1 MLHEM
6 GYETGVDLE
15 RVIEAARE
23 AQDVLGRPL
32 GQPRAHG
39 RPGRVA
45 ARLALAVAT
54 GAASVL
60 PGFLVGALALQ
71 IRSDLDVRVE
81 AVAAGVS
88 VFFLAGALGAGWGGR
103 LADHVGAARAMR
115 RCVLITAACLLA
127 GALLAESLVVLLL
140 LLAVAG
146 VANAVC
152 QPAINLF
159 VSEQIAAD
167 RQGLGF
173 GIKQSGIPAAI
184 LVSGLALP
192 GAGDPARLAR
202 HVRALRARAACGR
215 GSRCAARLRCTC
227 RGGPRRGGRPA
238 CSSSRPS
245 GRRSPPPG
253 RARSARTSWRRR
265 WTWGSAEGTAGLLA
279 AVSSALSLAVRVMLG
294 ARADRRRD
302 YGLSTVV
309 VLLAAGSVGFALM
322 ATDAVPSF
330 VAGTLLAFTLGWGW
344 PGLFNLAVVD
354 SNRETPGSATGVS
367 QTGIYVG
374 AGAGPAAFGVPLR
387 PGGARG
393 RVARGGRHDAA
404 RSGRDVARSPGGRA
418 RPGRSSGLIC
428 PADSGV

>member
-1 MLHEM
+1 
-6 GYETGVDLE
+6 
-15 RVIEAARE
+15 
-23 AQDVLGRPL
+23 
-32 GQPRAHG
+32 
-39 RPGRVA
+39 VA

-88 VFFLAGALGAGWGGR
+88 VFFLAGALGASWGGR
-103 LADHVGAARAMR
+103 LADHVGAVRAMR

-127 GALLAESLVVLLL
+127 GALLAESLVVLLV

-146 VANAVC
+146 VSNAVC

-159 VSEQIAAD
+159 VSEQVPAH

-192 GAGDPARLAR
+192 VLAIPLGWR
-202 HVRALRARAACGR
+202 VTFALCAVGPLAVGVALPRERSIHV
-215 GSRCAARLRCTC
+215 SR
-227 RGGPRRGGRPA
+227 RPA
-238 CSSSRPS
+238 SRRPS
-245 GRRSPPPG
+245 RVLVLTAIGAALATAGP
-253 RARSARTSWRRR
+253 SALGAYLVASAVDV
-265 WTWGSAEGTAGLLA
+265 GIAEGTAGLLA
-279 AVSSALSLAVRVMLG
+279 AVSSGLSLVVRVVLG

-302 YGLSTVV
+302 YGLGTVV
-309 VLLAAGSVGFALM
+309 VLLAAGSLGFALM
-322 ATDAVPSF
+322 ASDAVPAF
-330 VAGTLLAFTLGWGW
+330 VTGTLLAFTLGWGW

-354 SNRETPGSATGVS
+354 SNRETPGSASGIS

-374 AGAGPAAFGVPLR
+374 AGGGPAAFGALYAG
-387 PGGARG
+387 PGHSTAWLVVAGITLIGAA
-393 RVARGGRHDAA
+393 VIWLAA
-404 RSGRDVARSPGGRA
+404 RLERRVRA
-418 RPGRSSGLIC
+418 LSAP
-428 PADSGV
+428 

>member
-1 MLHEM
+1 
-6 GYETGVDLE
+6 
-15 RVIEAARE
+15 
-23 AQDVLGRPL
+23 
-32 GQPRAHG
+32 
-39 RPGRVA
+39 VA

-88 VFFLAGALGAGWGGR
+88 VFFLAGALGASWGGR
-103 LADHVGAARAMR
+103 LADHVGAVRAMR
-115 RCVLITAACLLA
+115 RCVLITAACLFA

-146 VANAVC
+146 VSNAVC

-159 VSEQIAAD
+159 VSEQVRAD

-192 GAGDPARLAR
+192 VLAIPLGWRVTFALCALGPLAIGVALRRERSVHVSRRPASRR
-202 HVRALRARAACGR
+202 PSRALVLTAIGAAL
-215 GSRCAARLRCTC
+215 ATA
-227 RGGPRRGGRPA
+227 GP
-238 CSSSRPS
+238 
-245 GRRSPPPG
+245 
-253 RARSARTSWRRR
+253 SALGAYLVASAVDV
-265 WTWGSAEGTAGLLA
+265 GIAEGTAGLLA
-279 AVSSALSLAVRVMLG
+279 AVSSGLSLAVRVMLG

-302 YGLSTVV
+302 YGLSTVA
-309 VLLAAGSVGFALM
+309 VLLAAGSLGFALM

-330 VAGTLLAFTLGWGW
+330 VAGALLAFTLGWGW

-354 SNRETPGSATGVS
+354 SNRETPGSASGIS

-374 AGAGPAAFGVPLR
+374 AGGGPAAFGALYA
-387 PGGARG
+387 GAG
-393 RVARGGRHDAA
+393 HSAAWLMVAGTTLLAAGVIWLAA
-404 RSGRDVARSPGGRA
+404 RAERRS
-418 RPGRSSGLIC
+418 RSIS
-428 PADSGV
+428 VV

>member
-1 MLHEM
+1 
-6 GYETGVDLE
+6 
-15 RVIEAARE
+15 
-23 AQDVLGRPL
+23 
-32 GQPRAHG
+32 
-39 RPGRVA
+39 VA

-88 VFFLAGALGAGWGGR
+88 VFFLAGALGASWGGR
-103 LADHVGAARAMR
+103 LADHVGAVRAMR
-115 RCVLITAACLLA
+115 WCVLITAACLLA
-127 GALLAESLVVLLL
+127 GAALAESLVVLLL

-146 VANAVC
+146 VSNAVC

-159 VSEQIAAD
+159 VSEQIPAD

-192 GAGDPARLAR
+192 VLAIPLGWR
-202 HVRALRARAACGR
+202 TTFALCALGPLAIGVALRRERSGHVSRRPTSRRPSRALVLTAIGAAL
-215 GSRCAARLRCTC
+215 ATA
-227 RGGPRRGGRPA
+227 GP
-238 CSSSRPS
+238 
-245 GRRSPPPG
+245 
-253 RARSARTSWRRR
+253 SALGAYLVASAVDV
-265 WTWGSAEGTAGLLA
+265 GIAEGTAGLLA
-279 AVSSALSLAVRVMLG
+279 AISSGLSLAVRVTLG

-309 VLLAAGSVGFALM
+309 VLLALGSLGFALM
-322 ATDAVPSF
+322 ATDAVPTF

-354 SNRETPGSATGVS
+354 SHRDTPGSASGIS

-374 AGAGPAAFGVPLR
+374 AGGGPAAFGALYA
-387 PGGARG
+387 GAG
-393 RVARGGRHDAA
+393 HSAAWLVVAVTTLLAAAVIWLAA
-404 RSGRDVARSPGGRA
+404 RADRRIRA
-418 RPGRSSGLIC
+418 LSVR
-428 PADSGV
+428 

>member
-1 MLHEM
+1 
-6 GYETGVDLE
+6 
-15 RVIEAARE
+15 
-23 AQDVLGRPL
+23 
-32 GQPRAHG
+32 
-39 RPGRVA
+39 VA

-88 VFFLAGALGAGWGGR
+88 VFFLAGALAAGWGGR
-103 LADHVGAARAMR
+103 LADHVGAVRAMR
-115 RCVLITAACLLA
+115 GCVMVTTACLLA
-127 GALLAESLVVLLL
+127 AAVLAGSLPVLLL
-140 LLAVAG
+140 LLAAAG
-146 VANAVC
+146 ISNAVC

-159 VSEQIAAD
+159 VSEQVPGD

-192 GAGDPARLAR
+192 VLAIPLGWRTTFALCSLGPLAIGLALRRKHGVHVSRRPASRR
-202 HVRALRARAACGR
+202 PSRALVLTAIGAAL
-215 GSRCAARLRCTC
+215 ATA
-227 RGGPRRGGRPA
+227 GP
-238 CSSSRPS
+238 
-245 GRRSPPPG
+245 
-253 RARSARTSWRRR
+253 SALGAYLVASAVDV
-265 WTWGSAEGTAGLLA
+265 GVAEGTAGLLA
-279 AVSSALSLAVRVMLG
+279 AISSALSLAVRVMLG

-309 VLLAAGSVGFALM
+309 VLLAAGSAGFALM

-344 PGLFNLAVVD
+344 PGLFNLAVVN
-354 SNRETPGSATGVS
+354 SNRDSPGSASGIS

-374 AGAGPAAFGVPLR
+374 AGGGPAAFGALYASA
-387 PGGARG
+387 G
-393 RVARGGRHDAA
+393 HSAA
-404 RSGRDVARSPGGRA
+404 WLVIAGSTLLSALVIWLAGRA
-418 RPGRSSGLIC
+418 DQRTRRISW
-428 PADSGV
+428 V

>member
-1 MLHEM
+1 M
-6 GYETGVDLE
+6 
-15 RVIEAARE
+15 
-23 AQDVLGRPL
+23 
-32 GQPRAHG
+32 
-39 RPGRVA
+39 A

-88 VFFLAGALGAGWGGR
+88 VFFLAGALGATWGGR
-103 LADHVGAARAMR
+103 LADHVGAVRAMR
-115 RCVLITAACLLA
+115 WCVLITAACLLA

-146 VANAVC
+146 VSNAVC

-159 VSEQIAAD
+159 VSEQVPAD

-192 GAGDPARLAR
+192 VLAIPLGWR
-202 HVRALRARAACGR
+202 ATFALCALGPLAIGVALRRE
-215 GSRCAARLRCTC
+215 GSVHVSR
-227 RGGPRRGGRPA
+227 RPA
-238 CSSSRPS
+238 SRRPS
-245 GRRSPPPG
+245 RVLVLTAIGAALATAGP
-253 RARSARTSWRRR
+253 SALGAYLVTSAVDV
-265 WTWGSAEGTAGLLA
+265 GIAEGTAGLLA
-279 AVSSALSLAVRVMLG
+279 AISSGLSLAVRVMLG

-309 VLLAAGSVGFALM
+309 VLLAAGSLGFALM
-322 ATDAVPSF
+322 ATDLVPTF
-330 VAGTLLAFTLGWGW
+330 VAGTVLAFTLGWGW

-354 SNRETPGSATGVS
+354 SNRETPGSASGIS

-374 AGAGPAAFGVPLR
+374 AGGGPAAFGALYAAAGHSAAWLVVAGITLA
-387 PGGARG
+387 GAA
-393 RVARGGRHDAA
+393 VIWLAA
-404 RSGRDVARSPGGRA
+404 RADRRVRA
-418 RPGRSSGLIC
+418 LS
-428 PADSGV
+428 AH

>member
-1 MLHEM
+1 
-6 GYETGVDLE
+6 
-15 RVIEAARE
+15 
-23 AQDVLGRPL
+23 
-32 GQPRAHG
+32 
-39 RPGRVA
+39 
-45 ARLALAVAT
+45 
-54 GAASVL
+54 
-60 PGFLVGALALQ
+60 VGALSLQ

-88 VFFLAGALGAGWGGR
+88 VFFIAGAFGASWGGR

-127 GALLAESLVVLLL
+127 GALVAQSLVVLLL

-159 VSEQIAAD
+159 VSEEIAPD

-192 GAGDPARLAR
+192 VLAIPLGWR
-202 HVRALRARAACGR
+202 VTFALCALGPLAVWVALRGEAPVHV
-215 GSRCAARLRCTC
+215 SR
-227 RGGPRRGGRPA
+227 RPA
-238 CSSSRPS
+238 SRRPS
-245 GRRSPPPG
+245 RVLVLTAVGAALATAGP
-253 RARSARTSWRRR
+253 SAL
-265 WTWGSAEGTAGLLA
+265 GAYLVASAVDVGIGEGTAGLLA
-279 AVSSALSLAVRVMLG
+279 AVSSALSLVVRVMLG

-302 YGLSTVV
+302 YGLGMVV

-330 VAGTLLAFTLGWGW
+330 VAGSLLAFTLGWGW
-344 PGLFNLAVVD
+344 PGLFNMAVVA
-354 SNRETPGSATGVS
+354 SNRETPGSATGIS

-374 AGAGPAAFGVPLR
+374 AGAGPAGFGVLYAHA
-387 PGGARG
+387 GHEAAWLA
-393 RVARGGRHDAA
+393 VAGMTLIAAVVMWLAA
-404 RSGRDVARSPGGRA
+404 RADERVRA
-418 RPGRSSGLIC
+418 VQTS
-428 PADSGV
+428 

>member
-1 MLHEM
+1 
-6 GYETGVDLE
+6 
-15 RVIEAARE
+15 
-23 AQDVLGRPL
+23 
-32 GQPRAHG
+32 
-39 RPGRVA
+39 VA

-88 VFFLAGALGAGWGGR
+88 VFFLAGALGASWGGR
-103 LADHVGAARAMR
+103 LADHVGAVRAMR
-115 RCVLITAACLLA
+115 WCVLITAACLLA
-127 GALLAESLVVLLL
+127 GALLSGSLIVLLP

-146 VANAVC
+146 VSNAVC

-159 VSEQIAAD
+159 VSEQVPAD

-192 GAGDPARLAR
+192 VLAIPLGWR
-202 HVRALRARAACGR
+202 ATFALCALGPLAIGVALRRE
-215 GSRCAARLRCTC
+215 GSVHVSR
-227 RGGPRRGGRPA
+227 RPA
-238 CSSSRPS
+238 SRRPS
-245 GRRSPPPG
+245 RVLVLTAIGAALATAGP
-253 RARSARTSWRRR
+253 SALGAYLVASAVDV
-265 WTWGSAEGTAGLLA
+265 GIAEGTAGLLA
-279 AVSSALSLAVRVMLG
+279 AISSGLSLAVRVMLG

-309 VLLAAGSVGFALM
+309 VLLAAGSLGFALM
-322 ATDAVPSF
+322 ATDLVPTF

-354 SNRETPGSATGVS
+354 SNRETPGSASGIS

-374 AGAGPAAFGVPLR
+374 AGGGPAAFGALYAAAGHSAAWLVVAGITLV
-387 PGGARG
+387 GAA
-393 RVARGGRHDAA
+393 VIWLAA
-404 RSGRDVARSPGGRA
+404 RADRRVRA
-418 RPGRSSGLIC
+418 LS
-428 PADSGV
+428 AH

>member
-1 MLHEM
+1 
-6 GYETGVDLE
+6 
-15 RVIEAARE
+15 
-23 AQDVLGRPL
+23 
-32 GQPRAHG
+32 
-39 RPGRVA
+39 VA

-71 IRSDLDVRVE
+71 IRADLDVRVE

-88 VFFLAGALGAGWGGR
+88 VFFLAGAVAAGWGGR
-103 LADHVGAARAMR
+103 LADHVGAVRAMR
-115 RCVLITAACLLA
+115 SCVLITAACLLA
-127 GALLAESLVVLLL
+127 GALVPESLAVLLI

-159 VSEQIAAD
+159 VSEEIAPN
-167 RQGLGF
+167 RQGVGF

-192 GAGDPARLAR
+192 VLAIPLGWR
-202 HVRALRARAACGR
+202 VTFALCALGPLAVWVALRGDQAVHV
-215 GSRCAARLRCTC
+215 SK
-227 RGGPRRGGRPA
+227 RPA
-238 CSSSRPS
+238 SRRPS
-245 GRRSPPPG
+245 RVLVLTAVGAALATAGP
-253 RARSARTSWRRR
+253 SAL
-265 WTWGSAEGTAGLLA
+265 GAYLVASAVDVGIGEGTAGLLA
-279 AVSSALSLAVRVMLG
+279 AVSSGLSLAVRVMLG
-294 ARADRRRD
+294 ARADRRGD

-330 VAGTLLAFTLGWGW
+330 VAGSVLAFTLGWGW

-374 AGAGPAAFGVPLR
+374 AGAGPAAFGLLYAQA
-387 PGGARG
+387 GHE
-393 RVARGGRHDAA
+393 VAWLAVAAITLVAAGVMSLAA
-404 RSGRDVARSPGGRA
+404 RADARIRA
-418 RPGRSSGLIC
+418 I
-428 PADSGV
+428 

>member
-1 MLHEM
+1 
-6 GYETGVDLE
+6 
-15 RVIEAARE
+15 
-23 AQDVLGRPL
+23 
-32 GQPRAHG
+32 
-39 RPGRVA
+39 VA

-88 VFFLAGALGAGWGGR
+88 VFFLAGALGASWGGR
-103 LADHVGAARAMR
+103 LADHVGAVRAMR
-115 RCVLITAACLLA
+115 WCVLVTGACLLA

-146 VANAVC
+146 VSNAVC

-159 VSEQIAAD
+159 VSEQVAAE

-192 GAGDPARLAR
+192 VLAIPLGWR
-202 HVRALRARAACGR
+202 VTFALCALGPLAVWVALRGET
-215 GSRCAARLRCTC
+215 GLHVSR
-227 RGGPRRGGRPA
+227 RPA
-238 CSSSRPS
+238 SRRPS
-245 GRRSPPPG
+245 RVLVLTAIGAALATAGP
-253 RARSARTSWRRR
+253 SALGAYLVASAVDV
-265 WTWGSAEGTAGLLA
+265 GIAEGTAGLLA
-279 AVSSALSLAVRVMLG
+279 AISSGLSLAVRVMLG

-302 YGLSTVV
+302 YGLGTVV
-309 VLLAAGSVGFALM
+309 VLLAAGSLGFALM

-330 VAGTLLAFTLGWGW
+330 VAGALLAFTLGWGW

-354 SNRETPGSATGVS
+354 SNRETPGSASGIS

-374 AGAGPAAFGVPLR
+374 AGGGPAVFGALYAQA
-387 PGGARG
+387 GHGAAWLA
-393 RVARGGRHDAA
+393 VAGTTLLAAGVIWLAA
-404 RSGRDVARSPGGRA
+404 RADRRVRA
-418 RPGRSSGLIC
+418 TSR
-428 PADSGV
+428 V

>member
-1 MLHEM
+1 
-6 GYETGVDLE
+6 
-15 RVIEAARE
+15 
-23 AQDVLGRPL
+23 
-32 GQPRAHG
+32 
-39 RPGRVA
+39 VA

-88 VFFLAGALGAGWGGR
+88 VFFLAGALGASWGGR
-103 LADHVGAARAMR
+103 LADHVGAVRAMR
-115 RCVLITAACLLA
+115 WCVLITAACLLA

-146 VANAVC
+146 VSNAVC

-159 VSEQIAAD
+159 VSEQVPGD

-192 GAGDPARLAR
+192 LLAIPLGWR
-202 HVRALRARAACGR
+202 ATFALCALGPLAIGVALRRE
-215 GSRCAARLRCTC
+215 GSVHVSR
-227 RGGPRRGGRPA
+227 RPA
-238 CSSSRPS
+238 SRRPS
-245 GRRSPPPG
+245 RVLVLTAVGAALATAGP
-253 RARSARTSWRRR
+253 SALGAYLVASAVDV
-265 WTWGSAEGTAGLLA
+265 GIAEGTAGLLA
-279 AVSSALSLAVRVMLG
+279 AFGSGLSLAVRVMLG

-309 VLLAAGSVGFALM
+309 VLLAAGSLGFALM
-322 ATDAVPSF
+322 ATDLVPTF
-330 VAGTLLAFTLGWGW
+330 VAGTVLAFTLGWGW

-354 SNRETPGSATGVS
+354 SNRETPGSASGIS

-374 AGAGPAAFGVPLR
+374 AGGGPAAFGALYAAAGHSAAWLVVAGITLV
-387 PGGARG
+387 GAA
-393 RVARGGRHDAA
+393 VIWLAA
-404 RSGRDVARSPGGRA
+404 RADRRVRALSAR
-418 RPGRSSGLIC
+418 
-428 PADSGV
+428 

>member
-1 MLHEM
+1 M
-6 GYETGVDLE
+6 
-15 RVIEAARE
+15 
-23 AQDVLGRPL
+23 
-32 GQPRAHG
+32 
-39 RPGRVA
+39 A

-88 VFFLAGALGAGWGGR
+88 VFFLAGALSAGWGGR
-103 LADHVGAARAMR
+103 LADHVGAVRAMR
-115 RCVLITAACLLA
+115 WCVLVTATSLLA
-127 GALLAESLVVLLL
+127 GALLAESLVALLP
-140 LLAVAG
+140 LLALAG
-146 VANAVC
+146 VSNAVC

-159 VSEQIAAD
+159 VSEQVPAD

-192 GAGDPARLAR
+192 VLAIPLGWR
-202 HVRALRARAACGR
+202 ATFALCALGPLALGVALRRA
-215 GSRCAARLRCTC
+215 GSVHVSR
-227 RGGPRRGGRPA
+227 RPA
-238 CSSSRPS
+238 SRRPS
-245 GRRSPPPG
+245 RVLVLTAIGAALATAGP
-253 RARSARTSWRRR
+253 SALGAYLVASAVDV
-265 WTWGSAEGTAGLLA
+265 GIAEGTAGLLA
-279 AVSSALSLAVRVMLG
+279 AVSSGLSLAVRVMLG

-309 VLLAAGSVGFALM
+309 VLLAAGSLGFALM

-344 PGLFNLAVVD
+344 PGLFNLAVVA
-354 SNRETPGSATGVS
+354 SNRETPGSASGIS

-374 AGAGPAAFGVPLR
+374 AGGGPAAFGALYASAGHGTAWLVVAGITLI
-387 PGGARG
+387 GAA
-393 RVARGGRHDAA
+393 VIWLAA
-404 RSGRDVARSPGGRA
+404 RTERRTRA
-418 RPGRSSGLIC
+418 LSAG
-428 PADSGV
+428 